1 MRAAMR
7 FASLLGLAALLMACG
22 SSNPQPTTPPAPSAS
37 AAPAAAGAAAPSA
50 GLKAPGEAKI
60 GDKTKCPIS
69 GEEFVVTAD
78 SPHAEHDGKTYYFCC
93 PGCEKKFKS
102 DPAKYSHGA

>member
-1 MRAAMR
+1 MR
-7 FASLLGLAALLMACG
+7 FVSILGLASLLMACG
-22 SSNPQPTTPPAPSAS
+22 SSNPQPTTPT
-37 AAPAAAGAAAPSA
+37 PAATTAPGAAAPSA
-50 GLKAPGEAKI
+50 DLKAPGEAKI

-78 SPHAEHDGKTYYFCC
+78 SPHADHDGKTYYFCC